1 MMPNTAII
9 ADIGGTNARFAL
21 VDHQGCHDVL
31 YLECKQFPDPVAAAE
46 AYLKEVG
53 AFTHPKRPTVGLFA
67 VAGPVMSDWVHFT
80 NLSWNFSISE
90 VGQTLK
96 LAHFDVINDFKAV
109 ALAIP
114 GIKPELAHRIGGN
127 APLEHYPKGIIGPGT
142 GLGVAALFW
151 GETRYLANACEGS
164 HVTMPFINA
173 REFAIY
179 EQLRSKYNHISAE
192 RVCSGIGLE
201 DLYHTIRMIDG
212 KEQTTPTLS
221 AQQISEKA
229 LNNSCLLCKEALDL
243 FLAFLGRIA
252 GNLALTLNAW
262 GGTYIAGGIPTKL
275 GNYFLTSQFLSEF
288 QTKGRMS
295 EHVKQMPVFLIQHE
309 ALGMLG
315 LEQEVQYLLK

>member
-1 MMPNTAII
+1 MPNTAII

-21 VDHQGCHDVL
+21 VDHQGSHDVL
-31 YLECKQFPDPVAAAE
+31 YLECKQFSDPAAAAE

-53 AFTHPKRPTVGLFA
+53 AFKYPRRPTIGLFA

-80 NLSWNFSISE
+80 NLSWKFRISE
-90 VGQTLK
+90 IGNTLK
-96 LAHFDVINDFKAV
+96 LTHFDVINDFKAV

-114 GIKPELAHRIGGN
+114 GIKSEMLEQIGGN
-127 APLEHYPKGIIGPGT
+127 APLNYYPKGIIGPGT

-151 GETRYLANACEGS
+151 AGTRYLVNPCEGS

-179 EQLRSKYNHISAE
+179 EQLRNKYNHISAE
-192 RVCSGIGLE
+192 RVCSGVGLE
-201 DLYHTIRMIDG
+201 DLYNTLRIIDG
-212 KEQTTPTLS
+212 NEQSTPSLS

-229 LNNSCLLCKEALDL
+229 LNNSCSVCIETLDL
-243 FLAFLGRIA
+243 FLTFLGRIA

-275 GNYFLTSQFLSEF
+275 GNYFLKSQFLAEF

-295 EHVKQMPVFLIQHE
+295 EHVTQMPVFLIKHE